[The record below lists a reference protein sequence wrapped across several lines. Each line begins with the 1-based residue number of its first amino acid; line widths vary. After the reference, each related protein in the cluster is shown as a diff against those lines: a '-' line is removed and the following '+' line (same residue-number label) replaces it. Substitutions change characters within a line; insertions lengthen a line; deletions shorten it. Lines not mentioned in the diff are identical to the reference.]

1 MEGITE
7 KVDVV
12 DASQKTVRNSS
23 NFPLSYHLYQTQ
35 RFADITPHYVEEIV
49 PKDRFYVRSGDVTR
63 SFTLKAPLMSD
74 VFKKKGYFQIP
85 MMAILP
91 FNWDKYYQQ
100 PKNGDDVVAGEVGP
114 TVENFLTK
122 VKKHF
127 QKMFTPPVDGEG
139 TIDMNEIEVANYNF
153 QMLIHLESIFSS
165 GSLVANL
172 GAKFYENLEYIV
184 SENTPSWISDKY
196 AAGTILH
203 IDQLV
208 DLWASYM
215 NTTGADTIFGKK
227 DIEDESYGESYVL
240 NTNPDDSAKKSYAVI
255 SMHRLLEMM
264 RDDVCVNVTIAG
276 TDLTTDDILDIEGF
290 VFKGIDTHAG
300 PHNGASL
307 PLRLARLWGY
317 KIACSHYFSND
328 NVDYIYSAELL
339 RQQVRDIEIQVDEHI
354 TQSTPKDNTWT
365 FEYNGVQ
372 TDYDYM
378 SAHMFNN
385 MTNTIRWAY
394 VDNFST
400 TDKAWLY
407 NMSYFRLLF
416 SYKRSLRFIDY
427 FTGSKPRPL
436 AVGNID
442 IDVDTINNT
451 VSAVDVTRNI
461 QRQRFFNA
469 VNRFGRR
476 MSEYIEGLFGQ
487 KVAPDYHNPFYL
499 GMTTDTLYGAE
510 VENNTV
516 NPATDGA
523 EENQVVTANFKG
535 NSSHYMFE
543 MQFDRPC
550 IVIGLTWY
558 DIPRAYTHNYDRKLT
573 HIDRFDEF
581 NPYMQFIGD
590 QKVYIGELD
599 STTIYWDSP
608 FAYGLR
614 HIEYKTRLSEA
625 TGGFANG
632 SLPGWTF
639 LAKEDTEKHY
649 PQISPDFIRS
659 RNDEIDDL
667 YLSLTGY
674 SLGTYWH
681 FIVDNINE
689 VEAERP
695 MAYAPSI
702 L

>member
-1 MEGITE
+1 MEGINE

-23 NFPLSYHLYQTQ
+23 NFPLNYHLYQTQ

-63 SFTLKAPLMSD
+63 SYTLKAPLMSD
-74 VFKKKGYFQIP
+74 VFKKKAYFQIP

-100 PKNGDDVVAGEVGP
+100 PKNGDDIVAGEVGP

-122 VKKHF
+122 IKSHF
-127 QKMFTPPVDGEG
+127 NNMFNLGGNLEPLD
-139 TIDMNEIEVANYNF
+139 TINYNF

-165 GSLVANL
+165 GSLIANL
-172 GAKFYENLEYIV
+172 GAKFYDNLEYNV
-184 SENTPSWISDKY
+184 SDASPDWITNTHPIGD
-196 AAGTILH
+196 IIH
-203 IDQLV
+203 IDELV

-215 NTTGADTIFGKK
+215 NTTGNDTIFGKK
-227 DIEDESYGESYVL
+227 DIEDEAYSETYVL
-240 NTNPDDSAKKSYAVI
+240 NTNPDDSAKKSFAVI

-264 RDDVCVNVTIAG
+264 RDDICVNATVAG
-276 TDLTTDDILDIEGF
+276 DNIVASDILDKDGF
-290 VFKGIDTHAG
+290 TFKGIDTNPG
-300 PHNGASL
+300 PNNGKSL
-307 PLRLARLWGY
+307 PLRTARIWGY
-317 KIACSHYFSND
+317 KIACAHYFTND

-339 RQQVRDIEIQVDEHI
+339 RQQIRDIEKKTDHQNYGAQTLDGIW
-354 TQSTPKDNTWT
+354 SFN
-365 FEYNGVQ
+365 YNGVN

-385 MTNTIRWAY
+385 MTDVKVWSQNEY
-394 VDNFST
+394 SNDS
-400 TDKAWLY
+400 KGWLY
-407 NMSYFRLLF
+407 NMAYFRLMF
-416 SYKRSLRFIDY
+416 SYNRSLRFMDY

-442 IDVDTINNT
+442 IDVDTSTNT
-451 VSAVDVTRNI
+451 VNAVDVTRNI

-523 EENQVVTANFKG
+523 TENQVVTANFKG

-550 IVIGLTWY
+550 VVIGLTWY

-581 NPYMQFIGD
+581 NPFMQFIGD
-590 QKVYIGELD
+590 QKVYMGEFD

-639 LAKEDTEKHY
+639 LAKEDTEKQY

-689 VEAERP
+689 VDAERP